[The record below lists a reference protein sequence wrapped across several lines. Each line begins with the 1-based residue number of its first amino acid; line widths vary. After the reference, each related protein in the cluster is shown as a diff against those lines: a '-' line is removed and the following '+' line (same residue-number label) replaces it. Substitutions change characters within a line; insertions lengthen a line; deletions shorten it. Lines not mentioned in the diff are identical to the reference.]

1 MPRASTQNARPALRR
16 LPTRPSR
23 MVQAVVSRLLPLLF
37 RSQGLELS
45 HRDAAEALA
54 KAFAAQQ
61 SGGCN
66 LLIAFRH
73 PSTRDPV
80 VMADMFWNGIPR
92 AARRLK
98 LQLPRPIQLRFLY
111 DRGIP
116 IWAGPVIGWLLQRSG
131 GIAIHRGR
139 LDRPALAQAR
149 GALAQGRYPLVVA
162 PEGATNNLSGE
173 MAPLE
178 PGVAQLAFWAAEDL
192 EKANDERPLV
202 VLPIG
207 IHYSWRHPNWIALEA
222 RLACLERHLGISSPD
237 AGPDNPETS
246 SRDRLIQI
254 GMNLLKAL
262 EQLERLKPDPAQTF
276 SERIDA
282 YRRHGLAKA
291 ETHFGLRAVGNLQER
306 CRRIE
311 QAAWDRI
318 YREGVDQL
326 PPLERSLADW
336 EAREADL
343 QLTRM
348 RLVEHFT
355 SVSGHY
361 ISDRPDFDRFAEMLL
376 LVEEAI
382 GWIEDKPWKGQPSL
396 GPQRVEVQLGRALPV
411 RPRLNQY
418 RSNRREAMQR
428 FMQDL
433 EQALVA
439 LMPDV
444 SRATTTDAEEL

>member
-16 LPTRPSR
+16 LPTRASR
-23 MVQAVVSRLLPLLF
+23 IVQDVVSWVLPLLF
-37 RSQGLELS
+37 RSQGLEIS
-45 HRDAAEALA
+45 SSDASEGLA
-54 KAFAAQQ
+54 RAFAAQQ
-61 SGGCN
+61 SGACN

-73 PSTRDPV
+73 PSTRDPLV
-80 VMADMFWNGIPR
+80 LADLFWNRVPR
-92 AARRLK
+92 AAQQHH
-98 LQLPRPIQLRFLY
+98 LQLARPIQLRFLF

-149 GALAQGRYPLVVA
+149 AALVQGRYPLVVA

-192 EKANDERPLV
+192 EKAGDARQLE
-202 VLPIG
+202 VLPVG
-207 IHYSWRHPNWIALEA
+207 IQYSWRKHNWGALDA
-222 RLACLERHLGISSPD
+222 RLNALERHLGIPTAAVSP
-237 AGPDNPETS
+237 GNLETT
-246 SRDRLIQI
+246 RRERLIEI

-262 EQLERLKPDPAQTF
+262 EQLERLKPDPEKSF
-276 SERIDA
+276 SERIGA
-282 YRRHGLAKA
+282 YRLHGLAKA
-291 ETHFGLRAVGNLQER
+291 EAHFALRAVGNLQER

-361 ISDRPDFDRFAEMLL
+361 ISDRSDFDRFAEMLL

-396 GPQRVEVQLGRALPV
+396 GPQRVELRLGRALPV
-411 RPRLNQY
+411 RPRLNGY
-418 RSNRREAMQR
+418 LRNRRESMQL

-433 EQALVA
+433 EQALIEV
-439 LMPDV
+439 MPDT
-444 SRATTTDAEEL
+444 AL

>member
-1 MPRASTQNARPALRR
+1 MPRASTQIARSALRR

-23 MVQAVVSRLLPLLF
+23 LVQAVVSRLLPLLF
-37 RSQGLELS
+37 RSQGLDINS
-45 HRDAAEALA
+45 GKAAEGLARAL
-54 KAFAAQQ
+54 AAQQ
-61 SGGCN
+61 TGACN

-80 VMADMFWNGIPR
+80 VLADLFWNRVPR
-92 AARRLK
+92 AARRLNLRVK
-98 LQLPRPIQLRFLY
+98 RPIQLRFLY

-116 IWAGPVIGWLLQRSG
+116 IWAGPLIGWLLQRSG

-139 LDRPALAQAR
+139 LDRPALSQAR
-149 GALAQGRYPLVVA
+149 AALAQGRYPLVVA

-192 EKANDERPLV
+192 DKAGDDRHLEV
-202 VLPIG
+202 VPVG
-207 IHYSWRHPNWIALEA
+207 IHYNWRRHNWRALDARLDALEQ
-222 RLACLERHLGISSPD
+222 HLGIPAMEEWADDPD
-237 AGPDNPETS
+237 TTRRE
-246 SRDRLIQI
+246 RLIQI

-262 EQLERLKPDPAQTF
+262 EQLERLKPDPEQNF
-276 SERIDA
+276 SARIGA
-282 YRRHGLAKA
+282 YRLHGLAKA
-291 ETHFGLRAVGNLQER
+291 EAHFALRAVGNLQER

-396 GPQRVEVQLGRALPV
+396 GPQRVELRLGRPLPV
-411 RPRLNQY
+411 RPRLSQY
-418 RSNRREAMQR
+418 RCNRRESMQI

-433 EQALVA
+433 EQALNAV
-439 LMPDV
+439 MPD
-444 SRATTTDAEEL
+444 APL